1 MTFFCGTCLANNLS
15 LNNERKQNLG
25 MYIVMSKHIEAIG
38 LSSCGELIDIVGS
51 INDEETKIII
61 NTFNPENRRQ
71 VSDMLNY
78 DASRYTKN
86 IEAAVERDHKNRA
99 GGRAE
104 SCERILEYYKTQK
117 SLYNNNI
124 GD

>member
-38 LSSCGELIDIVGS
+38 LSSCGSLIDVVGS
-51 INDEETKIII
+51 INDNEKKIII
-61 NTFNPENRRQ
+61 NTFNPENRSQ

-78 DASRYTKN
+78 DARRYINN
-86 IEAAVERDHKNRA
+86 IEAVLERDYNNRA
-99 GGRAE
+99 GGRTE